1 MKNAW
6 NIVKKTIVLCI
17 PYRIRQIFPECIYK
31 HLHFKGKFSARL
43 NGSLVCKIWS
53 DGNMVENQIFWKG
66 LENSHERLSMKI
78 WIKVCQITEPQIIWD
93 VGCNTGVY
101 GLVAKRLSPNSK
113 VLLFDPLS
121 SAIKIAQK
129 NFEMNRISGEF
140 HNVALGN
147 FSGKSAVYLEN
158 NETFAYSVTVGKN
171 LTGSKKVS
179 ALEINVR
186 RADEFIFHKTKIPNL
201 IKMDVETFEPEV
213 LRGFANL
220 DLTNCLFL
228 IEILSDE
235 IGTQIQEILTPEN
248 FIYINI
254 NDKIDK
260 CRFQINLSKSDYYN
274 FVLIPKKIYGKEHAQ
289 IMDFVKKFVS

>member
-1 MKNAW
+1 
-6 NIVKKTIVLCI
+6 
-17 PYRIRQIFPECIYK
+17 
-31 HLHFKGKFSARL
+31 
-43 NGSLVCKIWS
+43 
-53 DGNMVENQIFWKG
+53 
-66 LENSHERLSMKI
+66 
-78 WIKVCQITEPQIIWD
+78 
-93 VGCNTGVY
+93 
-101 GLVAKRLSPNSK
+101 
-113 VLLFDPLS
+113 LLFDPLS

-147 FSGKSAVYLEN
+147 FSGNSVVYLEN

-179 ALEINVR
+179 AHEINVR
-186 RADEFIFHKTKIPNL
+186 RADEFIFHKAEIPNL